1 MTPLRKKMIDDMV
14 LRGLSERTQQRY
26 VGAVA
31 GLAKFYK
38 RGPDTLGDEEVQ
50 RYLLHL
56 RQERGLS
63 ASSTNVTLHAL
74 RFFFHKTLR
83 REPVIFQLPSAR
95 EPSKLPEILSRGEL
109 TRLFAAVDNLK
120 HRALLVTT
128 YATGLRADEVTHLKF
143 TDVDSERMAIRVEKG
158 KGDKDRYT
166 LLSEKLLAELRRY
179 YLAERPDPKSW
190 LFPSRSGKGPL
201 TVRSVSRAFQTAKA
215 RASITKGG
223 GLHSLRHA
231 FATHLLE
238 AGTDIVT
245 IQRLLGHRSVRTTMR
260 YFHLS
265 RQHLLQTESPLDL
278 LEDPEPDE

>member
-1 MTPLRKKMIDDMV
+1 MTPLRKRMIDDMV
-14 LRGLSERTQQRY
+14 LRGLSERTEQRY

-83 REPVIFQLPSAR
+83 REPMTFQLPSAR
-95 EPSKLPEILSRGEL
+95 EPLKLPEILSREEM
-109 TRLFAAVDNLK
+109 TRLFAAIDNLK
-120 HRALLVTT
+120 HRALLITT
-128 YATGLRADEVTHLKF
+128 YATGLRADEVTHLKI
-143 TDVDSERMAIRVEKG
+143 TNIDSERMAIRVEKG

-201 TVRSVSRAFQTAKA
+201 TVRSVSRTF
-215 RASITKGG
+215 
-223 GLHSLRHA
+223 
-231 FATHLLE
+231 
-238 AGTDIVT
+238 
-245 IQRLLGHRSVRTTMR
+245 
-260 YFHLS
+260 
-265 RQHLLQTESPLDL
+265 
-278 LEDPEPDE
+278 

>member
-26 VGAVA
+26 VDAVA
-31 GLAKFYK
+31 GLAKFY
-38 RGPDTLGDEEVQ
+38 RRSPDTLGDEEVQ

-83 REPVIFQLPSAR
+83 REPATFQLPSAR
-95 EPSKLPEILSRGEL
+95 EPAKLPEILSRGEVS
-109 TRLFAAVDNLK
+109 RMFAAVDNLK
-120 HRALLVTT
+120 HRALLLTT
-128 YATGLRADEVTHLKF
+128 YATGLRASEVIRLKVA
-143 TDVDSERMAIRVEKG
+143 DVDSERMSIRVEQG
-158 KGDKDRYT
+158 KGGKDRYT
-166 LLSEKLLAELRRY
+166 LLCEKLLAELRRY
-179 YLAERPDPKSW
+179 YLAERPKHW
-190 LFPSRSGKGPL
+190 LFPSRIGTGPL
-201 TVRSVSRAFQTAKA
+201 SHRSASRIFHDAKA
-215 RASITKGG
+215 RVGITKGG
-223 GLHSLRHA
+223 GLHCLRHA

-238 AGTDIVT
+238 AGTDIYT
-245 IQRLLGHRSVRTTMR
+245 IQRLLGHRGVRTTMR

-265 RQHLLQTESPLDL
+265 RQRLMQTESPLEL

>member
-1 MTPLRKKMIDDMV
+1 M
-14 LRGLSERTQQRY
+14 
-26 VGAVA
+26 
-31 GLAKFYK
+31 
-38 RGPDTLGDEEVQ
+38 
-50 RYLLHL
+50 
-56 RQERGLS
+56 
-63 ASSTNVTLHAL
+63 
-74 RFFFHKTLR
+74 
-83 REPVIFQLPSAR
+83 
-95 EPSKLPEILSRGEL
+95 
-109 TRLFAAVDNLK
+109 FAAVDDLK

-143 TDVDSERMAIRVEKG
+143 TDVDSERMAIRVEQG

-215 RASITKGG
+215 RVGITKRG

-238 AGTDIVT
+238 AGTDIYT

-265 RQHLLQTESPLDL
+265 RRHLLQTESPLDL